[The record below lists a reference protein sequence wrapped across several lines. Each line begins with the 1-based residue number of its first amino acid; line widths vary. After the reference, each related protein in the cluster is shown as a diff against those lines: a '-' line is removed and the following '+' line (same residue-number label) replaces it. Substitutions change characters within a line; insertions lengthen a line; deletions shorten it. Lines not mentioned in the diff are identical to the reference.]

1 MKKEAWKTL
10 LQVTISILT
19 ALATALGVVSC
30 MK

>member
-19 ALATALGVVSC
+19 VLATALEVVSC